1 MQTSTPSKPGMRTHF
16 GLALLALVYIFSYI
30 DRQAIAVL
38 IEPIKRE
45 FAVSDTDIGM
55 LSGLAFAVLYAG
67 IGVPVGKLAD
77 RGNRRNIVALCCGL
91 WSLAT
96 MACGV
101 SLQFWQLLLARMGVA
116 VGEAGGMAP
125 SVSLVSDMYPPERRS
140 LMLSV
145 FMLGPNLGV
154 LVGLAAGGWI
164 AQTHGWRAAFLFFGA
179 PGLVLALLVRLCV
192 REPRR
197 GAFDLAP
204 AVAPS
209 SRTLWAQLRHLW
221 SIRALRC
228 LCFACATA
236 GIASYG
242 YGIWAATF
250 LVRTYGLS
258 LAQAGF
264 TFGVVSGVGAIAGAL
279 FSGALCDRLTVRD
292 RRWQIALPMAGVAL
306 SIPAVLAFLLSP
318 STAAWTAGAL
328 NVPHAMVYALLFS
341 FFASWFPALSYS
353 AVSQMVAPNERGTAA
368 SLVNLFLTLFG
379 VGLGPLLT
387 GVLSD
392 HFTPVYGHDALRYA
406 LACTMAVLLVTVA
419 FYATALNPY
428 RQRLAALASVGAT
441 ATIATQRT

>member
-1 MQTSTPSKPGMRTHF
+1 MQTSPSSQTGMRTHI

-45 FAVSDTDIGM
+45 FGASDTSIGM

-96 MACGV
+96 ISCGL
-101 SLQFWQLLLARMGVA
+101 SAQFWQLLIGRMGVA

-125 SVSLVSDMYPPERRS
+125 SISLVSDMYPPKRRS
-140 LMLSV
+140 LMISV
-145 FMLGPNLGV
+145 FMLGPNFGV
-154 LVGLAAGGWI
+154 LIGLAAGGWI
-164 AQTHGWRAAFLFFGA
+164 AQTHGWRAAFLCFGA

-192 REPRR
+192 REPQR
-197 GAFDLAP
+197 GAFDLAAP
-204 AVAPS
+204 AAATLPI
-209 SRTLWAQLRHLW
+209 SRTLWAQVRHLW

-242 YGIWAATF
+242 YGIWATTF

-264 TFGVVSGVGAIAGAL
+264 TFGVVSGAGSIAGAL
-279 FSGALCDRLTVRD
+279 FSGALCDRLAVRD
-292 RRWQIALPMAGVAL
+292 RRWQIALPMLGIAL
-306 SIPAVLAFLLSP
+306 SIPAVLAFLLWPATGS
-318 STAAWTAGAL
+318 WTAGAL
-328 NVPHAMVYALLFS
+328 AVPHAMAFALLFS

-379 VGLGPLLT
+379 VGLGPLVT

-392 HFTPVYGHDALRYA
+392 RFTPVYGHDALRYA
-406 LACTMAVLLVTVA
+406 LACTMTILLATVVS
-419 FYATALNPY
+419 YAMALNPY
-428 RQRLAALASVGAT
+428 RQRLDALRAAGPELT
-441 ATIATQRT
+441 